1 MAIEKNVTRR
11 DFLLKTLA
19 LAAGCASAATGLF
32 TLWKGKRADPF
43 LSKDSLAVLQ
53 RFGQGQDLLDALAI
67 SSHEQS
73 LLARRI
79 VRIVWEFDAHKG
91 LFKQNDFSLLLRRSV
106 EKDFSRNDVVMAGNW
121 MLSRTE
127 VGIYVF
133 NRMRRSGMLAS

>member
-1 MAIEKNVTRR
+1 MAIEKSVTRR

-43 LSKDSLAVLQ
+43 LSK
-53 RFGQGQDLLDALAI
+53 
-67 SSHEQS
+67 
-73 LLARRI
+73 RI
-79 VRIVWEFDAHKG
+79 VRIIWEFDAHKG
-91 LFKQNDFSLLLRRSV
+91 LFKQNDFSLLLRRAV

-133 NRMRRSGMLAS
+133 NRMRRSGMFAS